1 MSMLRILPCSLGLSV
16 CVLFPALA
24 QSPAINVK
32 TGLWEV
38 SSTRSSS
45 GMPKMSAMPQIPPGA
60 LAAMPPSQRA
70 RIENAMKAARGQA
83 GGTRVKKSCVTRESL
98 ERGLAF
104 GAESRPN
111 CKRTVSNRSAT
122 EWELRE
128 SCADPRGRQ
137 IIVVRYEAP
146 TPETIN
152 GTVNIT
158 MNDGGRSMSM
168 KQVMRG
174 RWVGPD
180 CGDVKPE

>member
-1 MSMLRILPCSLGLSV
+1 MSKLRILSCGLGLSV
-16 CVLFPALA
+16 CALVSALA

-38 SSTRSSS
+38 ASTRSST
-45 GMPKMSAMPQIPPGA
+45 GMPKRSTMPQLPPEV
-60 LAAMPPSQRA
+60 LAAMPPAQRK

-83 GGTRVKKSCVTRESL
+83 DGSRATKSCVTRESL

-104 GAESRPN
+104 GAESRPD
-111 CKRTVSNRSAT
+111 CKRTISNKSAT
-122 EWELRE
+122 RWELRE

-137 IIVVRYEAP
+137 TIVVRYEAT

-152 GTVNIT
+152 GTVSIT
-158 MNDGGRSMSM
+158 MDGGGHKMSM

-174 RWVGPD
+174 RWLGPD
-180 CGDVKPE
+180 CGDVKPK